1 MGKSKKII
9 IGTVAGVTA
18 AAVCVSGVLVW
29 RHYSRGS
36 DVDGV
41 AYVMPIKD
49 VNSAATTISDLQ
61 FSGVVEPQ
69 ETKEVKLDTSKK
81 VSSIVVQEGDHVNAG
96 DPLFT
101 YDVESMQLEL
111 QQGNVEIERMQN
123 EIESNKQQI
132 SQLETEKKSA
142 SADDKLTYTT
152 QIQSLQTDIAKSE
165 YDIKTKKIELEKLQN
180 TINNATVT
188 AEIAGTVQ
196 SLKTTEQLQ
205 SDGTDVLMKIM
216 SDGEFRVKC
225 TISEQNVQSIYKDE
239 AMVLHSRVDDSS
251 WTGTI
256 SEISTE
262 ADNSQNNNMYYGG
275 SDEMTT
281 ASKYP
286 FYVTLDSSDGLML
299 GQHLLVSADTGADE
313 SIEKTGIWL
322 YSDYVQTDENGKTY
336 VWAADKKDRLEK
348 REVEVGQTDDTM
360 GDCEIKSGLSED
372 DMIAFPSDSYQEGMK
387 TTTNPDEATPEDDG
401 TDDTVDDNSNEDIS
415 YGENGNSVD
424 EGMIGGADDE
434 AGMAGDGADGDTAD
448 SVISGAGEDAGDG
461 VDEMPADEAGADTAE
476 GGAED
481 TQICRQGR

>member
-29 RHYSRGS
+29 HHHSKS
-36 DVDGV
+36 SSVDGV
-41 AYVMPIKD
+41 AYVMPIRD
-49 VNSAATTISDLQ
+49 VKSAANTVSDLQ

-69 ETKEVKLDTSKK
+69 ETKEIKLDTSKK
-81 VSSIVVQEGDHVNAG
+81 VADVAVKEGDHVNAG

-111 QQGNVEIERMQN
+111 QQGNVDIERMEN
-123 EIESNKQQI
+123 EIASNKQQI
-132 SQLETEKKSA
+132 AQLESEKKNA

-180 TINNATVT
+180 TIDNATVK

-196 SLKTTEQLQ
+196 SLKTVEQLQ

-225 TISEQNVQSIYKDE
+225 TISEQNIQSIYQDE
-239 AMVLHSRVDDSS
+239 PMVLRSRVDDSS
-251 WTGTI
+251 WKGTI

-262 ADNSQNNNMYYGG
+262 ADNSQNNSMMYG
-275 SDEMTT
+275 SSDDMTT

-299 GQHLLVSADTGADE
+299 GQHLLVSMDDMSDD
-313 SIEKTGIWL
+313 SIDKSGIWL
-322 YSDYVQTDENGKTY
+322 YSDYVLTDEDGKSY

-348 REVEVGQTDDTM
+348 REVEVGQTDDTA

-401 TDDTVDDNSNEDIS
+401 TDDGS
-415 YGENGNSVD
+415 SVD
-424 EGMIGGADDE
+424 EDVSYNEEDMPVDEGVIGGAEDE
-434 AGMAGDGADGDTAD
+434 TGMDGGDADTGDGFTGD
-448 SVISGAGEDAGDG
+448 S
-461 VDEMPADEAGADTAE
+461 ADEALPDEDADTAE
-476 GGAED
+476 GGAAD
-481 TQICRQGR
+481 GT

>member
-29 RHYSRGS
+29 HHHSKS
-36 DVDGV
+36 SSVDGV
-41 AYVMPIKD
+41 AYVMPIRD
-49 VNSAATTISDLQ
+49 VNSAANTVSDLQ

-69 ETKEVKLDTSKK
+69 ETKEIKLDTSKT
-81 VSSIVVQEGDHVNAG
+81 VSEIAVQEGDHVNAG

-111 QQGNVEIERMQN
+111 QQGNVDIERMEN
-123 EIESNKQQI
+123 EIASNKQQI
-132 SQLETEKKSA
+132 AQLESEKKNA

-180 TINNATVT
+180 TINNATVK
-188 AEIAGTVQ
+188 AEITGTVQ
-196 SLKTTEQLQ
+196 SLKTVEQLQ

-225 TISEQNVQSIYKDE
+225 TISEQNIQSIYQDE
-239 AMVLHSRVDDSS
+239 PMVLRSRVDDSS
-251 WTGTI
+251 WKGTI

-262 ADNSQNNNMYYGG
+262 ADNSQNNSMMYG
-275 SDEMTT
+275 SSDDMTT

-299 GQHLLVSADTGADE
+299 GQHLLVSMDDMSDD
-313 SIEKTGIWL
+313 SIDKSGIWL
-322 YSDYVQTDENGKTY
+322 YSDYVLTDEDGKSY

-348 REVEVGQTDDTM
+348 REVEVGQTDDTA

-401 TDDTVDDNSNEDIS
+401 TDDTVDDSSNEDIS
-415 YGENGNSVD
+415 YDKSGSSVE
-424 EGMIGGADDE
+424 EGVIG
-434 AGMAGDGADGDTAD
+434 
-448 SVISGAGEDAGDG
+448 
-461 VDEMPADEAGADTAE
+461 
-476 GGAED
+476 
-481 TQICRQGR
+481 

>member
-401 TDDTVDDNSNEDIS
+401 TDDTVDDNGNEDIS
-415 YGENGNSVD
+415 YDENGNPVD
-424 EGMIGGADDE
+424 EGVIGGADDE
-434 AGMAGDGADGDTAD
+434 AWQATVQTAT
-448 SVISGAGEDAGDG
+448 
-461 VDEMPADEAGADTAE
+461 PQTA
-476 GGAED
+476 
-481 TQICRQGR
+481 

>member
-313 SIEKTGIWL
+313 SVEKTGIWL
-322 YSDYVQTDENGKTY
+322 YSDYVQTDEDGKTY

-387 TTTNPDEATPEDDG
+387 TTTNPDEATSEDDG

-415 YGENGNSVD
+415 YDENGNSVD

-476 GGAED
+476 GGASD
-481 TQICRQGR
+481 GT

>member
-69 ETKEVKLDTSKK
+69 ETKEVKLDTSKT
-81 VSSIVVQEGDHVNAG
+81 VSSIAVQEGDHVNAG

-415 YGENGNSVD
+415 YDENGNPVD
-424 EGMIGGADDE
+424 EGVIGGADDE

-461 VDEMPADEAGADTAE
+461 VDEMPADEAGEDTAE
-476 GGAED
+476 GGAAD
-481 TQICRQGR
+481 GT

>member
-180 TINNATVT
+180 TINNATVI

-313 SIEKTGIWL
+313 GIEKTGIWL

-401 TDDTVDDNSNEDIS
+401 TDDTVDDNGNEDIS
-415 YGENGNSVD
+415 YDENGNPVD
-424 EGMIGGADDE
+424 EGVIGGADDE

-476 GGAED
+476 GGAAD
-481 TQICRQGR
+481 GI

>member
-415 YGENGNSVD
+415 YDENGNPVD
-424 EGMIGGADDE
+424 EGVIGGADDE

-461 VDEMPADEAGADTAE
+461 VDEMPADEAGVDTAE
-476 GGAED
+476 GGAAD
-481 TQICRQGR
+481 GT

>member
-299 GQHLLVSADTGADE
+299 GQHLLVSEDTGADE
-313 SIEKTGIWL
+313 GIEKTGIWL

-401 TDDTVDDNSNEDIS
+401 TDDTVDDNGNEDIS
-415 YGENGNSVD
+415 YDENGNPVD
-424 EGMIGGADDE
+424 EGVIGGADDE

-476 GGAED
+476 GGAAD
-481 TQICRQGR
+481 GI

>member
-262 ADNSQNNNMYYGG
+262 ADNSQNNNMHYGG

-415 YGENGNSVD
+415 YGENGNPVD
-424 EGMIGGADDE
+424 EGVIGGADNE

-476 GGAED
+476 GGASD
-481 TQICRQGR
+481 GT

>member
-387 TTTNPDEATPEDDG
+387 TTTNPDEATPEDYG

-415 YGENGNSVD
+415 YDENGNPVD
-424 EGMIGGADDE
+424 EGVIGGADDE

-476 GGAED
+476 GGAAD
-481 TQICRQGR
+481 GT

>member
-1 MGKSKKII
+1 MGKSKKTI

-69 ETKEVKLDTSKK
+69 ETKEVKLDTSKT
-81 VSSIVVQEGDHVNAG
+81 VSSIAVQEGDHVNAG

-313 SIEKTGIWL
+313 SIEKNGIWL

-415 YGENGNSVD
+415 YGENGNPVD
-424 EGMIGGADDE
+424 EGVIGGADNE

-476 GGAED
+476 GGASD
-481 TQICRQGR
+481 GT

>member
-29 RHYSRGS
+29 HHHSKS
-36 DVDGV
+36 SSVDGV
-41 AYVMPIKD
+41 AYVMPIRD
-49 VNSAATTISDLQ
+49 VNSAANTVSDLQ

-69 ETKEVKLDTSKK
+69 ETKEIKLDTSKT
-81 VSSIVVQEGDHVNAG
+81 VSEIAVQEGDHVNAG

-111 QQGNVEIERMQN
+111 QQGNVEIERMEN
-123 EIESNKQQI
+123 EIASNKQQI
-132 SQLETEKKSA
+132 TQLESEKKNA
-142 SADDKLTYTT
+142 GADDKLTYTT

-180 TINNATVT
+180 TINNATVK
-188 AEIAGTVQ
+188 AEITGTVQ
-196 SLKTTEQLQ
+196 SLKTVEQLQ

-225 TISEQNVQSIYKDE
+225 TISEQNIQSIYQDE
-239 AMVLHSRVDDSS
+239 PMVLRSRVDDSS
-251 WTGTI
+251 WKGTI

-262 ADNSQNNNMYYGG
+262 ADNSQNNSMMYG
-275 SDEMTT
+275 SSDDMTT

-299 GQHLLVSADTGADE
+299 GQHLLVSMDDMSDD
-313 SIEKTGIWL
+313 SIDKSGIWL
-322 YSDYVQTDENGKTY
+322 YSDYVLTDEDGRSY
-336 VWAADKKDRLEK
+336 VWAADKKDRMEK
-348 REVEVGQTDDTM
+348 REVEVGQTDDTA

-387 TTTNPDEATPEDDG
+387 TTTNPDEATPE
-401 TDDTVDDNSNEDIS
+401 EDS
-415 YGENGNSVD
+415 T
-424 EGMIGGADDE
+424 
-434 AGMAGDGADGDTAD
+434 GDGA
-448 SVISGAGEDAGDG
+448 
-461 VDEMPADEAGADTAE
+461 DEMPADGDVSYNEDEMPADGGVSYDEDEMPADGGVSGDADTGDGFTEDGANEALSGEDADTAE
-476 GGAED
+476 GGGAD
-481 TQICRQGR
+481 GT

>member
-29 RHYSRGS
+29 HHHSKS
-36 DVDGV
+36 SSVDGV
-41 AYVMPIKD
+41 AYVMPIRD
-49 VNSAATTISDLQ
+49 VNSAANTVSDLQ

-69 ETKEVKLDTSKK
+69 ETKEIKLDTSKT
-81 VSSIVVQEGDHVNAG
+81 VSEIAVQEGDHVNAG

-111 QQGNVEIERMQN
+111 QQGNVEIERMEN
-123 EIESNKQQI
+123 EIASNKQQI
-132 SQLETEKKSA
+132 TQLESEKKNA
-142 SADDKLTYTT
+142 GADDKLTYTT

-180 TINNATVT
+180 TINNATVK
-188 AEIAGTVQ
+188 AEITGTVQ
-196 SLKTTEQLQ
+196 SLKTVEQLQ

-225 TISEQNVQSIYKDE
+225 TISEQNIQSIYQDE
-239 AMVLHSRVDDSS
+239 PMVLRSRVDDSS
-251 WTGTI
+251 WKGTI

-262 ADNSQNNNMYYGG
+262 ADNSQNNSMMYG
-275 SDEMTT
+275 SSDDMTT

-286 FYVTLDSSDGLML
+286 FYVTLDSSDSLML
-299 GQHLLVSADTGADE
+299 GQHLLVSMDDMSDD
-313 SIEKTGIWL
+313 SIDKSGIWL
-322 YSDYVQTDENGKTY
+322 YSDYVLTDEDGRSY

-348 REVEVGQTDDTM
+348 REVEVGQTDDTA

-387 TTTNPDEATPEDDG
+387 TTTNPDEATPE
-401 TDDTVDDNSNEDIS
+401 EDS
-415 YGENGNSVD
+415 T
-424 EGMIGGADDE
+424 
-434 AGMAGDGADGDTAD
+434 GDGA
-448 SVISGAGEDAGDG
+448 
-461 VDEMPADEAGADTAE
+461 DEMPADGDVSYNEDEMPADGGVSYDEDEMPADGGVSGDADTGDGFTEDGANEALSGEDADTAE
-476 GGAED
+476 GGGAD
-481 TQICRQGR
+481 GT

>member
-69 ETKEVKLDTSKK
+69 ETKEVKLDTSKT
-81 VSSIVVQEGDHVNAG
+81 VSSIAVQEGDHVNAG

-313 SIEKTGIWL
+313 SIEKNGIWL

-415 YGENGNSVD
+415 YGENGNPVD
-424 EGMIGGADDE
+424 EGVIGGADNE

-476 GGAED
+476 GGASD
-481 TQICRQGR
+481 GT

>member
-1 MGKSKKII
+1 MGQSKKII

-29 RHYSRGS
+29 HHHSKS
-36 DVDGV
+36 SSVDGV
-41 AYVMPIKD
+41 AYVMPIRD
-49 VNSAATTISDLQ
+49 VNSAANTVSDLQ

-69 ETKEVKLDTSKK
+69 ETKEIKLDTSKT
-81 VSSIVVQEGDHVNAG
+81 VSEIAVQEGDHVNAG

-111 QQGNVEIERMQN
+111 QQGNVDIERMEN
-123 EIESNKQQI
+123 EIASNKQQI
-132 SQLETEKKSA
+132 AQLESEKKNA

-180 TINNATVT
+180 TINNATVK
-188 AEIAGTVQ
+188 AEITGTVQ
-196 SLKTTEQLQ
+196 SLKTVEQLQ

-225 TISEQNVQSIYKDE
+225 TISEQNIQSIYQDE
-239 AMVLHSRVDDSS
+239 PMVLRSRVDDSS
-251 WTGTI
+251 WKGTI

-262 ADNSQNNNMYYGG
+262 ADNSQNNSMMYG
-275 SDEMTT
+275 SSDDMTT

-299 GQHLLVSADTGADE
+299 GQHLLVSMDDM
-313 SIEKTGIWL
+313 SDDSFDKSGIWL
-322 YSDYVQTDENGKTY
+322 YSDYVLSDEDGKSY

-348 REVEVGQTDDTM
+348 REVEVGQTDDTA

-401 TDDTVDDNSNEDIS
+401 TDDTVDDSSNEDIS
-415 YGENGNSVD
+415 YDKSGSSVE
-424 EGMIGGADDE
+424 EGVIGGADDE

-448 SVISGAGEDAGDG
+448 SVISGAGEDAGDS

-476 GGAED
+476 GGAAD
-481 TQICRQGR
+481 GT

>member
-415 YGENGNSVD
+415 YGENGNPVD
-424 EGMIGGADDE
+424 EGVIGGADNE
-434 AGMAGDGADGDTAD
+434 AGMVGDGADGDTAD

-476 GGAED
+476 GGASD
-481 TQICRQGR
+481 GT

>member
-29 RHYSRGS
+29 HHHSKS
-36 DVDGV
+36 SSVDGV
-41 AYVMPIKD
+41 AYVMPIRD
-49 VNSAATTISDLQ
+49 VNSAANTVSDLQ

-69 ETKEVKLDTSKK
+69 ETKEIKLDTSKT
-81 VSSIVVQEGDHVNAG
+81 VSEIAVQEGDHVNAG

-111 QQGNVEIERMQN
+111 QQGNVDIERMEN
-123 EIESNKQQI
+123 EIASNKQQI
-132 SQLETEKKSA
+132 AQLESEKKNA
-142 SADDKLTYTT
+142 GADDKLTYTT

-180 TINNATVT
+180 TIDNATVK

-196 SLKTTEQLQ
+196 SLKTVEQLQ

-225 TISEQNVQSIYKDE
+225 TISEQNIQSIYQDE
-239 AMVLHSRVDDSS
+239 PMVLRSRVDDSS
-251 WTGTI
+251 WKGTI

-262 ADNSQNNNMYYGG
+262 ADNSQNNSMMYGN
-275 SDEMTT
+275 SDDMTT
-281 ASKYP
+281 SSKYP
-286 FYVTLDSSDGLML
+286 FYVTLDSSEGLML
-299 GQHLLVSADTGADE
+299 GQHLLVSADSGAGD
-313 SIEKTGIWL
+313 SVEKDGIWL
-322 YSDYVQTDENGKTY
+322 YSDYILTDEDGRSY

-348 REVEVGQTDDTM
+348 REVEVGQTDDTA

-387 TTTNPDEATPEDDG
+387 TTTNPDEATPE
-401 TDDTVDDNSNEDIS
+401 EDS
-415 YGENGNSVD
+415 T
-424 EGMIGGADDE
+424 
-434 AGMAGDGADGDTAD
+434 GDGA
-448 SVISGAGEDAGDG
+448 
-461 VDEMPADEAGADTAE
+461 DEMPADGDVSYNEDEMPADGGVSYDEDEMPADGGVSGDADTGDGFTEDGANEALSGEDADTAE
-476 GGAED
+476 GGGAD
-481 TQICRQGR
+481 GT

>member
-29 RHYSRGS
+29 HHHSKS
-36 DVDGV
+36 SSVDGV
-41 AYVMPIKD
+41 AYVMPIRD
-49 VNSAATTISDLQ
+49 VKSAANTVSDLQ

-69 ETKEVKLDTSKK
+69 ETKEIKLDTSKK
-81 VSSIVVQEGDHVNAG
+81 VADVAVKEGDHVNAG

-111 QQGNVEIERMQN
+111 QQGNVDIERMEN
-123 EIESNKQQI
+123 EIASNKQQI
-132 SQLETEKKSA
+132 AQLESEKKNA

-180 TINNATVT
+180 TIDNATVK

-196 SLKTTEQLQ
+196 SLKTVEQLQ

-225 TISEQNVQSIYKDE
+225 TISEQNIQSIYQDE
-239 AMVLHSRVDDSS
+239 PMVLRSRVDDSS
-251 WTGTI
+251 WKGTI

-262 ADNSQNNNMYYGG
+262 ADNSQNNSMMYG
-275 SDEMTT
+275 SSDDMTT

-299 GQHLLVSADTGADE
+299 GQHLLVSMDDMSDD
-313 SIEKTGIWL
+313 SIDKSGIWL
-322 YSDYVQTDENGKTY
+322 YSDYVLTDEDGKSY

-348 REVEVGQTDDTM
+348 REVEVGQTDDTA

-401 TDDTVDDNSNEDIS
+401 TDDGS
-415 YGENGNSVD
+415 SVD
-424 EGMIGGADDE
+424 EDVSYNEEDMPVDEGVIGGAEDE
-434 AGMAGDGADGDTAD
+434 TGMDGGDADTAD
-448 SVISGAGEDAGDG
+448 GFSGDS
-461 VDEMPADEAGADTAE
+461 ADEALPDEDADTAE
-476 GGAED
+476 GGAAD
-481 TQICRQGR
+481 GT

>member
-313 SIEKTGIWL
+313 SVEKTGIWL

-401 TDDTVDDNSNEDIS
+401 TDDTVDDNGNEDIS
-415 YGENGNSVD
+415 YDENGNSVD
-424 EGMIGGADDE
+424 EGVIGGADDE

-448 SVISGAGEDAGDG
+448 SVISGAGEDAGDS
-461 VDEMPADEAGADTAE
+461 VDEMPADESGADTAE
-476 GGAED
+476 CGAAD
-481 TQICRQGR
+481 GT

>member
-299 GQHLLVSADTGADE
+299 GQHLLVSADTGAGE

-401 TDDTVDDNSNEDIS
+401 TDGTVDDNGNEDIS
-415 YGENGNSVD
+415 YDENGNPVD

-476 GGAED
+476 GGASD
-481 TQICRQGR
+481 GT

>member
-1 MGKSKKII
+1 
-9 IGTVAGVTA
+9 
-18 AAVCVSGVLVW
+18 
-29 RHYSRGS
+29 
-36 DVDGV
+36 
-41 AYVMPIKD
+41 MPIKD

-336 VWAADKKDRLEK
+336 VWAADKKDRMEK

-415 YGENGNSVD
+415 YGENGNPVD
-424 EGMIGGADDE
+424 EGVIGGADNE

-476 GGAED
+476 GGASD
-481 TQICRQGR
+481 GT

>member
-69 ETKEVKLDTSKK
+69 ETKEVKLDTSKT
-81 VSSIVVQEGDHVNAG
+81 VSSIAVQEGDHVNAG

-299 GQHLLVSADTGADE
+299 GQHLLVSADTGADT

-336 VWAADKKDRLEK
+336 VWAADKKNRLEK
-348 REVEVGQTDDTM
+348 REVEVGQTDDNM
-360 GDCEIKSGLSED
+360 GDCEIKNGLSED

-424 EGMIGGADDE
+424 EGVIGGADDE

-461 VDEMPADEAGADTAE
+461 VDEMPADEAGAATAE
-476 GGAED
+476 GGAAD
-481 TQICRQGR
+481 GT

>member
-152 QIQSLQTDIAKSE
+152 QIHSLQTDIAKSE

-415 YGENGNSVD
+415 YGENGNPVD
-424 EGMIGGADDE
+424 EGVIGGADNE

-476 GGAED
+476 GGASD
-481 TQICRQGR
+481 GT

>member
-69 ETKEVKLDTSKK
+69 ETKEVKLDTSKT
-81 VSSIVVQEGDHVNAG
+81 VSSIAVQEGDHVNAG

-415 YGENGNSVD
+415 YDENGNPVD
-424 EGMIGGADDE
+424 EGVIGGADDE

-476 GGAED
+476 GVAAD
-481 TQICRQGR
+481 VT

>member
-29 RHYSRGS
+29 HHHSKS
-36 DVDGV
+36 SSVDGV
-41 AYVMPIKD
+41 AYVMPIRD
-49 VNSAATTISDLQ
+49 VNSAANTVSDLQ

-69 ETKEVKLDTSKK
+69 ETKEIKLDTSKK
-81 VSSIVVQEGDHVNAG
+81 VADVAVKEGDHVNAG

-111 QQGNVEIERMQN
+111 QQGNVDIERMEN
-123 EIESNKQQI
+123 EIASNKQQI
-132 SQLETEKKSA
+132 AQLESEKKNA

-180 TINNATVT
+180 TIDNATVK

-196 SLKTTEQLQ
+196 SLKTVEQLQ

-225 TISEQNVQSIYKDE
+225 TISEQNIQSIYQDE
-239 AMVLHSRVDDSS
+239 PMVLRSRVDDSS
-251 WTGTI
+251 WKGTI

-262 ADNSQNNNMYYGG
+262 ADNSQNNSMMYG
-275 SDEMTT
+275 SSDDMTT

-299 GQHLLVSADTGADE
+299 GQHLLVSMDDMSDD
-313 SIEKTGIWL
+313 SIDKSGIWL
-322 YSDYVQTDENGKTY
+322 YSDYVLTDEDGKSY

-348 REVEVGQTDDTM
+348 REVEVGQTDDTA

-401 TDDTVDDNSNEDIS
+401 TDDGS
-415 YGENGNSVD
+415 SVD
-424 EGMIGGADDE
+424 EDVSYNEEDMPVDEGVIGGAEDE
-434 AGMAGDGADGDTAD
+434 TGMDGGDADTAD
-448 SVISGAGEDAGDG
+448 GFSGDS
-461 VDEMPADEAGADTAE
+461 ADEALPDEDADTAE
-476 GGAED
+476 GGAAD
-481 TQICRQGR
+481 GT

>member
-29 RHYSRGS
+29 HHHSKS
-36 DVDGV
+36 SSVDGV
-41 AYVMPIKD
+41 AYVMPIRD
-49 VNSAATTISDLQ
+49 VNSAANTVSDLQ

-69 ETKEVKLDTSKK
+69 ETKEIKLDTSKT
-81 VSSIVVQEGDHVNAG
+81 VSEIAVQEGDHVNAG

-111 QQGNVEIERMQN
+111 QQGNVEIERMEN
-123 EIESNKQQI
+123 EIASNKQQI
-132 SQLETEKKSA
+132 TQLESEKKNA
-142 SADDKLTYTT
+142 GEDDKLTYTT

-180 TINNATVT
+180 TINNATVK
-188 AEIAGTVQ
+188 AEITGTVQ
-196 SLKTTEQLQ
+196 SLKTVEQLQ

-225 TISEQNVQSIYKDE
+225 TISEQNIQSIYQDE
-239 AMVLHSRVDDSS
+239 PMVLRSRVDDSS
-251 WTGTI
+251 WKGTI

-262 ADNSQNNNMYYGG
+262 ADNSQNNSMMYG
-275 SDEMTT
+275 SSDDMTT

-299 GQHLLVSADTGADE
+299 GQHLLVSMDDMSDD
-313 SIEKTGIWL
+313 SIDKSGIWL
-322 YSDYVQTDENGKTY
+322 YSDYVLTDEDGRSY

-348 REVEVGQTDDTM
+348 REVEVGQTDDTA

-387 TTTNPDEATPEDDG
+387 TTTNPDEATPE
-401 TDDTVDDNSNEDIS
+401 EDS
-415 YGENGNSVD
+415 T
-424 EGMIGGADDE
+424 
-434 AGMAGDGADGDTAD
+434 GDGA
-448 SVISGAGEDAGDG
+448 
-461 VDEMPADEAGADTAE
+461 DEMPADGDVSYNEDEMPADGGVSYDEDEMPADGGVSGDADTGDGFTEDGANEALSGEDADTAE
-476 GGAED
+476 GGGAD
-481 TQICRQGR
+481 GT

>member
-29 RHYSRGS
+29 HHHSKS
-36 DVDGV
+36 SSVDGV
-41 AYVMPIKD
+41 AYVMPIRD
-49 VNSAATTISDLQ
+49 VNSAANTVSDLQ

-69 ETKEVKLDTSKK
+69 ETKEIKLDTSKT
-81 VSSIVVQEGDHVNAG
+81 VSEIAVQEGDHVNAG

-111 QQGNVEIERMQN
+111 QQGNVDIERMEN
-123 EIESNKQQI
+123 EIASNKQQI
-132 SQLETEKKSA
+132 AQLESEKKNA

-180 TINNATVT
+180 TINNATVK
-188 AEIAGTVQ
+188 AEITGTVQ
-196 SLKTTEQLQ
+196 SLKTVEQLQ

-225 TISEQNVQSIYKDE
+225 TISEQNIQSIYQDE
-239 AMVLHSRVDDSS
+239 PMVLRSRVDDSS
-251 WTGTI
+251 WKGTI

-262 ADNSQNNNMYYGG
+262 ADNSQNNSMMYG
-275 SDEMTT
+275 SSDDMTT

-299 GQHLLVSADTGADE
+299 GQHLLVSMDDMSDD
-313 SIEKTGIWL
+313 SIDKSGIWL
-322 YSDYVQTDENGKTY
+322 YSDYVLTDEDGKSY

-348 REVEVGQTDDTM
+348 REVEVGQTDDTA
-360 GDCEIKSGLSED
+360 GDCEIKSGRLL
-372 DMIAFPSDSYQEGMK
+372 PG
-387 TTTNPDEATPEDDG
+387 G
-401 TDDTVDDNSNEDIS
+401 H
-415 YGENGNSVD
+415 ENHD
-424 EGMIGGADDE
+424 Q
-434 AGMAGDGADGDTAD
+434 
-448 SVISGAGEDAGDG
+448 
-461 VDEMPADEAGADTAE
+461 P
-476 GGAED
+476 
-481 TQICRQGR
+481 

>member
-69 ETKEVKLDTSKK
+69 ETKEVKLDTSKT
-81 VSSIVVQEGDHVNAG
+81 VSSIAVQEGDHVNAG

-196 SLKTTEQLQ
+196 SLKTTEQLK

-225 TISEQNVQSIYKDE
+225 TISEQNVQSIHKDE

-262 ADNSQNNNMYYGG
+262 ADNSQNNNMYYGS

-299 GQHLLVSADTGADE
+299 GQHLLVSADTGAGE

-387 TTTNPDEATPEDDG
+387 TTTNPDEATPEDDS
-401 TDDTVDDNSNEDIS
+401 TDDTVDDSGDEDIS
-415 YGENGNSVD
+415 HDENGNPVD
-424 EGMIGGADDE
+424 EGVIG
-434 AGMAGDGADGDTAD
+434 
-448 SVISGAGEDAGDG
+448 GAGEDAGDS

-476 GGAED
+476 GGAAD
-481 TQICRQGR
+481 GT

>member
-29 RHYSRGS
+29 HHHSKS
-36 DVDGV
+36 SSVDGV
-41 AYVMPIKD
+41 AYVMPIRD
-49 VNSAATTISDLQ
+49 VKSAANTVSDLQ

-69 ETKEVKLDTSKK
+69 ETKEIKLDTSKK
-81 VSSIVVQEGDHVNAG
+81 VADVAVKEGDHVNAG

-111 QQGNVEIERMQN
+111 QQGNVDIERMEN
-123 EIESNKQQI
+123 EIASNKQQI
-132 SQLETEKKSA
+132 AQLESEKKNA

-152 QIQSLQTDIAKSE
+152 QSQSLQTDIAKTE

-180 TINNATVT
+180 TINNATVK
-188 AEIAGTVQ
+188 AEITGTVQ
-196 SLKTTEQLQ
+196 SLKTVEQLQ

-225 TISEQNVQSIYKDE
+225 TISEQNIQSIYQDE
-239 AMVLHSRVDDSS
+239 PMVLRSRVDDSS
-251 WTGTI
+251 WKGTI

-262 ADNSQNNNMYYGG
+262 ADNSQNNSMMYG
-275 SDEMTT
+275 SSDDMTT

-299 GQHLLVSADTGADE
+299 GQHLLVSMDDMSDD
-313 SIEKTGIWL
+313 SIDKSGIWL
-322 YSDYVQTDENGKTY
+322 YSDYVLTDEDGKSY

-348 REVEVGQTDDTM
+348 REVEVGQTDDTA

-387 TTTNPDEATPEDDG
+387 TTTNPDEATPE
-401 TDDTVDDNSNEDIS
+401 EDS
-415 YGENGNSVD
+415 T
-424 EGMIGGADDE
+424 
-434 AGMAGDGADGDTAD
+434 GDGA
-448 SVISGAGEDAGDG
+448 
-461 VDEMPADEAGADTAE
+461 DEMPADGDVSYNEDEMPADGGVSYDEDEMPADGGVSGDADTGDGFTEDGANEALSGEDADTAE
-476 GGAED
+476 GGGAD
-481 TQICRQGR
+481 GT

>member
-69 ETKEVKLDTSKK
+69 ETKEVKLDTSKT
-81 VSSIVVQEGDHVNAG
+81 VSSIAVQEGDHVNAG

-401 TDDTVDDNSNEDIS
+401 TDGTVDDNGNEDIS
-415 YGENGNSVD
+415 YDENGNPVD

-476 GGAED
+476 GGASD
-481 TQICRQGR
+481 GT

>member
-29 RHYSRGS
+29 HHHSKS
-36 DVDGV
+36 SSVDGV
-41 AYVMPIKD
+41 AYVMPIRD
-49 VNSAATTISDLQ
+49 VNSAANTVSDLQ

-69 ETKEVKLDTSKK
+69 ETKEIKLDTSKT
-81 VSSIVVQEGDHVNAG
+81 VSEIAVQEGDHVNAG

-111 QQGNVEIERMQN
+111 QQGNVDIERMEN
-123 EIESNKQQI
+123 EIASNKQQI
-132 SQLETEKKSA
+132 AQLESEKKNA

-180 TINNATVT
+180 TIDNATVK

-196 SLKTTEQLQ
+196 SLKTVEQLQ

-225 TISEQNVQSIYKDE
+225 TISEQNIQSIYQDE
-239 AMVLHSRVDDSS
+239 PMVLRSRVDDSS
-251 WTGTI
+251 WKGTI

-262 ADNSQNNNMYYGG
+262 ADNSQNNSMMYG
-275 SDEMTT
+275 SSDDMTT

-299 GQHLLVSADTGADE
+299 GQHLLVSMDDMSDD
-313 SIEKTGIWL
+313 SIDKSGIWL
-322 YSDYVQTDENGKTY
+322 YSDYVLTDEDGKSY

-348 REVEVGQTDDTM
+348 REVEVGQTDDTA

-401 TDDTVDDNSNEDIS
+401 TDDTVDDSSNEDIS
-415 YGENGNSVD
+415 YDKSGSSVE
-424 EGMIGGADDE
+424 EGVIGGADDE
-434 AGMAGDGADGDTAD
+434 AGMAGDGAD
-448 SVISGAGEDAGDG
+448 SVISGAGEDAGDS

-476 GGAED
+476 GGAAD
-481 TQICRQGR
+481 GT

>member
-29 RHYSRGS
+29 HHHSKS
-36 DVDGV
+36 SSVDGV
-41 AYVMPIKD
+41 AYVMPIRD
-49 VNSAATTISDLQ
+49 VNSAANTVSDLQ

-69 ETKEVKLDTSKK
+69 ETKEIKLDTSKT
-81 VSSIVVQEGDHVNAG
+81 VSEIAVQEGDHVNAG

-111 QQGNVEIERMQN
+111 QQGNVDIERMEN
-123 EIESNKQQI
+123 EIASNKQQI
-132 SQLETEKKSA
+132 TQLESEKKNA
-142 SADDKLTYTT
+142 GADDKLTYTT

-180 TINNATVT
+180 TIDNATVK

-196 SLKTTEQLQ
+196 SLKTVEQLQ

-225 TISEQNVQSIYKDE
+225 TSSEQNIQSIHQDE
-239 AMVLHSRVDDSS
+239 PMVLRSRVDDSS
-251 WTGTI
+251 WKGTI

-262 ADNSQNNNMYYGG
+262 ADNSQNNSMMYG
-275 SDEMTT
+275 SSDDMTT

-299 GQHLLVSADTGADE
+299 GQHLLVSMDDMSDD
-313 SIEKTGIWL
+313 SIDKSGIWL
-322 YSDYVQTDENGKTY
+322 YSDYVLTDEDGKSY

-348 REVEVGQTDDTM
+348 REVEVGQTDDTA

-401 TDDTVDDNSNEDIS
+401 TDDTVDDSSNEDIS
-415 YGENGNSVD
+415 YDKSGSSVE
-424 EGMIGGADDE
+424 EGVIGGADDE

-448 SVISGAGEDAGDG
+448 SVISGAGEDAGDS

-476 GGAED
+476 GGAAD
-481 TQICRQGR
+481 GT

>member
-29 RHYSRGS
+29 HHHSKS
-36 DVDGV
+36 SSVDGV
-41 AYVMPIKD
+41 AYVMPIRD
-49 VNSAATTISDLQ
+49 VKSAANTVSDLQ

-69 ETKEVKLDTSKK
+69 ETKEIKLDTSKK
-81 VSSIVVQEGDHVNAG
+81 VADVAVKEGDHVNAG

-111 QQGNVEIERMQN
+111 QQGNVEIERMEN
-123 EIESNKQQI
+123 EIASNKQQI
-132 SQLETEKKSA
+132 TQLESEKKNA
-142 SADDKLTYTT
+142 GADDKLTYTT

-180 TINNATVT
+180 TIDNATVK

-196 SLKTTEQLQ
+196 SLKTVEQLQ

-225 TISEQNVQSIYKDE
+225 TISEQNIQSIHQDE
-239 AMVLHSRVDDSS
+239 PMVLRSRVDDSS
-251 WTGTI
+251 WKGTI

-262 ADNSQNNNMYYGG
+262 ADNSQNNSMMYG
-275 SDEMTT
+275 SSDDMTT

-299 GQHLLVSADTGADE
+299 GQHLLVSMDDMSDD
-313 SIEKTGIWL
+313 SIDKSGIWL
-322 YSDYVQTDENGKTY
+322 YSDYVLTDEDGKSY

-348 REVEVGQTDDTM
+348 REVEVGQTDDTA

-387 TTTNPDEATPEDDG
+387 TTTNPDEATPE
-401 TDDTVDDNSNEDIS
+401 EDS
-415 YGENGNSVD
+415 T
-424 EGMIGGADDE
+424 
-434 AGMAGDGADGDTAD
+434 GDGA
-448 SVISGAGEDAGDG
+448 
-461 VDEMPADEAGADTAE
+461 DEMPADGDVSYNEDEMPADGGVSYDEDEMPADGGVSGDADTGDGFTEDGADEALSGEDADTAE
-476 GGAED
+476 GGAAD
-481 TQICRQGR
+481 GT